1 MADGWII
8 LDKPSGIT
16 STKAGSILKKI
27 FNEKKQ
33 GHLGTLDPMASGVL
47 PIVFGEATKTIPYIN
62 NKQKEYIFNLVFGS
76 ETDSLDATGLVL
88 KTDSK
93 RPIKKDILAKIPAFL
108 GIVEQIPPKYSAIHL
123 DGKRAYELVRKGIDF
138 EIKPRKIEIFELE
151 LLDYDEKFN
160 NWAKFRTLCSEGTY
174 IRTLASDIAKSL
186 GLIGH
191 IDYLRRIKSGPFLEK
206 STVSLEILKKMF
218 NNNEIESLV
227 ELLRPID
234 MGLGDIPVIEI
245 SAENQA
251 RILKGM
257 PILGE
262 GNGPVRI
269 YSNGTILAIG
279 ETRNGYIY
287 PKRLLTKLKR

>member
-8 LDKPSGIT
+8 LDKPSGIN
-16 STKAGSILKKI
+16 STKAGSILKKV

-47 PIVFGEATKTIPYIN
+47 PIAFGEATKTIPYLN

-76 ETDSLDATGLVL
+76 ETDTLDALGKVI
-88 KTDSK
+88 KTDEK

-108 GIVEQIPPKYSAIHL
+108 GVIEQIPPKYSAIHL
-123 DGKRAYELVRKGIDF
+123 DGKRAYDLVRQGVDF
-138 EIKPRKIEIFELE
+138 EMKSRKIEIFELE
-151 LLDYDEKFN
+151 LIDYDETGN

-191 IDYLRRIKSGPFLEK
+191 IDYLRRTKSGVFNEK

-227 ELLRPID
+227 RLLRPID
-234 MGLGDIPVIEI
+234 IGLGDIPVVKV

-251 RILKGM
+251 KILKGL

-279 ETRNGYIY
+279 ETRDGYIY
-287 PKRLLTKLKR
+287 PKRLLTKI